1 MTSARLPSSFLSL
14 GLCALGALPAC
25 GGTSQTRA
33 FSPEWQSDDGR
44 AIAAVARKVGKVP
57 EGGGLAL
64 GVTANSILGIWLDG
78 THRWKV
84 AAKPDSRPSIAGQ
97 VVAYTT
103 GGTLVALD
111 AQSGQVLWK
120 ILVGDRRLRGAG
132 DDGKITVASL
142 GSESGGGNLLVA
154 VDRAGG
160 VVRKWE
166 PEVEVGIP
174 VIANNVVFAPWGS
187 QYVSALDLDT
197 GSESGRVLARTVVS
211 RGLAIGGSLY
221 FGENALVRFDEAIAL
236 APRGGAHIVKLP
248 ERELPGKP
256 SWYPDGASVL
266 PPTAGA
272 PDSIRFYAR
281 PKAVADSI
289 GLDSDRY
296 AATYFKIVVGFNGHD
311 GSLRWVK
318 TFPAEIIGGD
328 ATPGGFALCDERGVV
343 TFVDGRAG
351 GEGGSVSL
359 GEPVLSCV
367 VNGGTFAVQ
376 SSENTGSVSD
386 QIIKS
391 IEVRESQMATIQRF
405 LLRELGT
412 NEDAQVTKTLLD
424 LASDARTEPEL
435 LAEARN
441 LLAAR
446 RTGVDFML
454 EALSRHYDFLSDR
467 LRPPPVGPLADALAA
482 VGEKR
487 AAAPL
492 AAHLND
498 PANSPNDV
506 RRAARALLSLASPGE
521 LQDVRVFFSLYRATA
536 DEDDLVA
543 AVIDA
548 AKILVTMAGPEG
560 AEVVRRAAVDPLTQ
574 SQVREGIA
582 SLLPKKS

>member
-1 MTSARLPSSFLSL
+1 MTARKGFPLILSL
-14 GLCALGALPAC
+14 GLAGILGAC
-25 GGTSQTRA
+25 GGARQTVA
-33 FSPEWQSDDGR
+33 FSSEWQSDDGR
-44 AIAAVARKVGKVP
+44 AIAAVARKVGTVP
-57 EGGGLAL
+57 EGQGLAV
-64 GVTANSILGIWLDG
+64 GVTNGGILGIWLDG

-97 VVAYTT
+97 VVVYTT
-103 GGTLVALD
+103 GGTMVALD
-111 AQSGQVLWK
+111 AKTGQVLWK
-120 ILVGDRRLRGAG
+120 ILVGDKRLRGAG
-132 DDGKITVASL
+132 DDGKTTVCSL
-142 GSESGGGNLLVA
+142 GSESGGGNLLIA
-154 VDRAGG
+154 VNRSGG

-166 PEVEVGIP
+166 PDAEVGIP
-174 VIANNVVFAPWGS
+174 AIAGDVVFAPWGS
-187 QYVSALDLDT
+187 QYVSALDLGT
-197 GSESGRVLARTVVS
+197 GDESGRVLARTVVS
-211 RGLAIGGSLY
+211 RGLAVGGSLY
-221 FGENALVRFDEAIAL
+221 FGENALVRFDDAISL
-236 APRGGAHIVKLP
+236 ASRGGAHIVKLP

-256 SWYPDGASVL
+256 AWYPDGATVL
-266 PPTAGA
+266 PPRAGA

-281 PKAVADSI
+281 PKPSGDSI

-296 AATYFKIVVGFNGHD
+296 AATYFKIVVGFSGQD

-328 ATPGGFALCDERGVV
+328 AVPGGFALCDERGVV
-343 TFVDGRAG
+343 TFVDARAG

-376 SSENTGSVSD
+376 SSENTGTVSE
-386 QIIKS
+386 QITKA
-391 IEVRESQMATIQRF
+391 IELKESQMATIQRF

-412 NEDAQVTKTLLD
+412 SEDPKVTKTLLD
-424 LASDARTEPEL
+424 LASDARTESEL

-441 LLAAR
+441 LLSAR
-446 RTGVDFML
+446 RTGVDYML
-454 EALSRHYDFLSDR
+454 EAVSRHYDFLSDQ

-492 AAHLND
+492 ASHLND
-498 PANSPNDV
+498 PADSPNDV
-506 RRAARALLSLASPGE
+506 RRAARALLTLATPEE
-521 LQDVRVFFSLYRATA
+521 LPEVRMFFSLYRATA

-560 AEVVRRAAVDPLTQ
+560 AEVVRRAAEDPLTHQ
-574 SQVREGIA
+574 QVREGIA
-582 SLLPKKS
+582 SLLPKKG